1 MAEIH
6 GATLCGCRYGAE
18 VDPVPIA
25 QLEPLAFLLGTW
37 RGTGEGV
44 YPTVDAF
51 RYEEE
56 ARFTHTGR
64 AFLVYSSKTWHPE
77 DGRPMHAE
85 NGFIRIMDEG
95 RIEMV
100 IAHAFGITE
109 ISEGRIE
116 GAALE
121 MASRTLASS
130 STAKTVE
137 GVSRWLQVKGGVL
150 TYEIGMA
157 FGGHALQN
165 HLKATLER
173 TD

>member
-1 MAEIH
+1 M
-6 GATLCGCRYGAE
+6 
-18 VDPVPIA
+18 DPAPIA

-44 YPTVDAF
+44 YPTIDSF

-64 AFLVYSSKTWHPE
+64 PFLVYSSKTWHP
-77 DGRPMHAE
+77 DTGRPMHAE

-95 RIEMV
+95 RVELV

-109 ISEGRIE
+109 ISEGWVK
-116 GAALE
+116 GTSLE
-121 MASRTLASS
+121 VTSKTLASS
-130 STAKTVE
+130 STAKTVD
-137 GVSRWLQVKGGVL
+137 GVSRSLEMHDALL

-157 FGGHALQN
+157 FGGHEMQN
-165 HLKATLER
+165 HLKARLEKA
-173 TD
+173 D